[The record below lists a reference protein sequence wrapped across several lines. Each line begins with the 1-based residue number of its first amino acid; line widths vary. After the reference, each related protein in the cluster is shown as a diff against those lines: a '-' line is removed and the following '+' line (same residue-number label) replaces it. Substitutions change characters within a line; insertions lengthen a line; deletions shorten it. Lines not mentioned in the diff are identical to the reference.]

1 MVSEPRRGAARVADV
16 GPDILARLNAGE
28 IEAAT
33 LSENLATDFAALL
46 AATIPELATQAQKI
60 DSKAGITKRMAQVA
74 RILSNDSGQERL
86 AWVSQQPSDLLRG
99 WGAYLLALDETLT
112 LPEKLQAM
120 RPSADDPHFGV
131 REWAWLALRPEIA
144 EKPLEAINALVPF
157 TTEGSEYLRRFA
169 CEAIRPRGVWAAH
182 IKLLKEAPEHGL
194 PILEPL
200 RADPSRYVQDSVANW
215 LNDAWKSQPDW
226 IEARCARWQEQS
238 PANATTYIVKRA
250 LRNKKEKDIRA

>member
-1 MVSEPRRGAARVADV
+1 MVSAPRKGAARVTDV
-16 GPDILARLNAGE
+16 APDTLARLNAGE

-46 AATIPELATQAQKI
+46 AATIPELTKQAQQI

-74 RILSNDSGQERL
+74 RMLSDGNGQERL
-86 AWVSQQPSDLLRG
+86 AWVSQHPSDLLRG

-112 LPEKLQAM
+112 LTEKLQAM

-182 IKLLKEAPEHGL
+182 VKLLKETPEQAL

-215 LNDAWKSQPDW
+215 LNDAWKSQPTW
-226 IEARCARWQEQS
+226 VEALCARWTDDS
-238 PANATTYIVKRA
+238 PTGATAYIVKRA
-250 LRNKKEKDIRA
+250 LRNKK